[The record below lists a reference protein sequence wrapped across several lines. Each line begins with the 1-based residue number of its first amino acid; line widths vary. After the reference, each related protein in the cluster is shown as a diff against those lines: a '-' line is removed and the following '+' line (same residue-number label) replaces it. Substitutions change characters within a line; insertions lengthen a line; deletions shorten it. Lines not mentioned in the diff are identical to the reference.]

1 MSFVKKGVGFFIFFS
16 SDVNKIMQD
25 ENEIEVPETGIL
37 KFTASWCGPCRK
49 IAPFIHELS
58 EEYDIEVTTIDID
71 KHNDLSDQFSVSSIP
86 VTIFISDSKEIDRV
100 IGANEYAI
108 RKNFGNLKDLIEKKS
123 KKNQIFLPNCKEAEV
138 KNGRDNE

>member
-1 MSFVKKGVGFFIFFS
+1 
-16 SDVNKIMQD
+16 MQD
-25 ENEIEVPETGIL
+25 EIKVPKTGIL

-58 EEYDIEVTTIDID
+58 EEYDIEVITVDVD
-71 KHNDLSDQFSVSSIP
+71 KHNDLSDEFGVSSIP
-86 VTIFISDSKEIDRV
+86 VTVFIFESKEVDRV
-100 IGANEYAI
+100 IGANETAI
-108 RKNFGNLKDLIEKKS
+108 RKNFEELKDLQKKI